1 MTTSTT
7 ASEPV
12 ELPPARYEHGGDE
25 FVFVEIDE
33 QMSIEANFKAMM
45 ITNELAAR
53 DLDGIVDIC
62 PSNASYMIRVDPDV
76 LDPRELVRVL
86 KELDEKAG
94 HVPDDFV
101 LQTRIVDVPVYY
113 NDPWTHEALMRFRD
127 RHQDP
132 ESTDL
137 EYGARTNGFE
147 SVQAFIDH
155 MAGNPWIVTMLGFV
169 PGLPFCYQLEPR
181 DRQIEVPKYV
191 RPRTFTP
198 ERAFGIGGAFSVI
211 YPVQGAGGY
220 QLYGISP
227 TPVLN
232 VRQDHPDF
240 EDSIVFPKAGDILRF
255 RSIDR
260 DEFDSTREEVEAG
273 DFRYRQRDV
282 EFSPAAFLADPQ
294 SVNDSLL
301 EVLYR

>member
-1 MTTSTT
+1 MTNAT
-7 ASEPV
+7 A
-12 ELPPARYEHGGDE
+12 LPPARYEHGGDE
-25 FVFVEIDE
+25 FIFVEIAE
-33 QMSIEANFKAMM
+33 EMSMEANIKAML
-45 ITNELAAR
+45 ITQELTER
-53 DLDGIVDIC
+53 DLAGIVDIC
-62 PSNASYMIRVDPDV
+62 PSNASYLVRLDPDV
-76 LDPRELVRVL
+76 LAPADLMALLQELES
-86 KELDEKAG
+86 KFSA
-94 HVPDDFV
+94 VPEDFT
-101 LQTRIVDVPVYY
+101 LQTRVVDIPILYD
-113 NDPWTHEALMRFRD
+113 DPWTHEAMMRFRD

-155 MAGNPWIVTMLGFV
+155 LAGNPWIVTMLGFV

-181 DRQIEVPKYV
+181 ERQVQVPKYV

-198 ERAFGIGGAFSVI
+198 ERAFGIGGAFSVV

-220 QLYGISP
+220 QLYGMSA

-240 EDSIVFPKAGDILRF
+240 AHSIVFPRAGDILRY
-255 RSIDR
+255 RAIDR
-260 DEFDSTREEVEAG
+260 AEFDETRKEVEAG
-273 DFRYRQRDV
+273 TFRYRQHDV
-282 EFSPAAFLADPQ
+282 EFSPAAFLEDPQ
-294 SVNDSLL
+294 GVNDHLL

>member
-1 MTTSTT
+1 MSRTT
-7 ASEPV
+7 
-12 ELPPARYEHGGDE
+12 LPEARYEYGGDE

-45 ITNELAAR
+45 IANELRSR
-53 DLDGIVDIC
+53 DLAGIVDIC
-62 PSNASYMIRVDPDV
+62 PSNASYMIRYDPDV
-76 LDPRELVRVL
+76 IAPRDLVKLLR
-86 KELDEKAG
+86 ELDENAG
-94 HVPDDFV
+94 HVPKDFT
-101 LQTRIVDVPVYY
+101 LHTRIVDVPVLY

-132 ESTDL
+132 DATDL
-137 EYGARTNGFE
+137 EYGARINNFD
-147 SVQAFIDH
+147 SVEAFIDH
-155 MAGNPWIVTMLGFV
+155 LAGNPWVVTMLGFV

-181 DRQIEVPKYV
+181 DRQVEVPKYV

-198 ERAFGIGGAFSVI
+198 ERAFGIGGAFAVV

-232 VRQDHPDF
+232 VKQDHPDF
-240 EDSIVFPKAGDILRF
+240 ADSIVFPKAGDILRF
-255 RSIDR
+255 RAIDR
-260 DEFDSTREEVEAG
+260 TEFDETRAVVESG
-273 DFRYRQRDV
+273 DYRYRQRDV
-282 EFSPAAFLADPQ
+282 EFSPSAFLADPQ
-294 SVNDSLL
+294 AVNDALL

>member
-1 MTTSTT
+1 MTTRT
-7 ASEPV
+7 
-12 ELPPARYEHGGDE
+12 ELPPARYEFGGDE
-25 FVFVEIDE
+25 FIFVEIDE
-33 QMSIEANFKAMM
+33 KMSIEANFKAMM
-45 ITNELAAR
+45 ITNELADR
-53 DLDGIVDIC
+53 GLDGVVDIC
-62 PSNASYMIRVDPDV
+62 PSNASYMIRFDPDV
-76 LDPRELVRVL
+76 IAPRDL
-86 KELDEKAG
+86 KSLLEELDEHAG
-94 HVPDDFV
+94 HVPEDFV
-101 LQTRIVDVPVYY
+101 LHTRVVDVPVLY

-132 ESTDL
+132 NSTDL
-137 EYGARTNGFE
+137 EYGARVNNFD

-169 PGLPFCYQLEPR
+169 PGLPFCYQLEPAE
-181 DRQIEVPKYV
+181 RQIEVPKYV

-198 ERAFGIGGAFSVI
+198 ERAFGIGGAFSAI

-232 VRQDHPDF
+232 VKQDHPDF
-240 EDSIVFPKAGDILRF
+240 ADSIVFPRPGDIWRY

-260 DEFDSTREEVEAG
+260 AEFDATRKEVEAG

-282 EFSPAAFLADPQ
+282 EFSPAHFLADPQ
-294 SVNDSLL
+294 GVNDSLL

>member
-1 MTTSTT
+1 MTTRT
-7 ASEPV
+7 
-12 ELPPARYEHGGDE
+12 ELPPARYEFGGDE
-25 FVFVEIDE
+25 FIFVEIDE
-33 QMSIEANFKAMM
+33 KMSIEANFKAMM
-45 ITNELAAR
+45 ITNELADR
-53 DLDGIVDIC
+53 GLDGVIDIC
-62 PSNASYMIRVDPDV
+62 PSNASYMIRFDPD
-76 LDPRELVRVL
+76 LIAPRELKSL
-86 KELDEKAG
+86 LEELDEHAG
-94 HVPDDFV
+94 HVPEDFV
-101 LQTRIVDVPVYY
+101 LNTRVVDIPVLY

-137 EYGARTNGFE
+137 EYGARINDFD

-169 PGLPFCYQLEPR
+169 PGLPFCYQLEPAE
-181 DRQIEVPKYV
+181 RQIEVPKYV

-232 VRQDHPDF
+232 VKQDHPDF
-240 EDSIVFPKAGDILRF
+240 ADSIVFPRPGDIWRY

-260 DEFDSTREEVEAG
+260 AEFDATRKEVEAG

-282 EFSPAAFLADPQ
+282 EFSPAHFLAEPQ
-294 SVNDSLL
+294 AVNDSLL

>member
-1 MTTSTT
+1 MSQSV
-7 ASEPV
+7 A
-12 ELPPARYEHGGDE
+12 LPPARYEHGGDE
-25 FVFVEIDE
+25 FIFVEIAE
-33 QMSIEANFKAMM
+33 EMSMEANIKAML
-45 ITNELAAR
+45 ITQELTER
-53 DLDGIVDIC
+53 QLDGIVDIC
-62 PSNASYMIRVDPDV
+62 PSNASYLVRFDPDV
-76 LDPRELVRVL
+76 IAPADLMALLQELEA
-86 KELDEKAG
+86 KFSE
-94 HVPDDFV
+94 VPDDFT
-101 LQTRIVDVPVYY
+101 LQTRVVDVPILY

-137 EYGARTNGFE
+137 EYGARTNGFD

-155 MAGNPWIVTMLGFV
+155 LAGNPWIVTMLGFV

-181 DRQIEVPKYV
+181 ERQVQVPKYV

-198 ERAFGIGGAFSVI
+198 ERAFGIGGAFSVV

-220 QLYGISP
+220 QLYGMSA

-240 EDSIVFPKAGDILRF
+240 DHSIVFPRAGDILRY
-255 RSIDR
+255 RAVDR
-260 DEFDSTREEVEAG
+260 AEFDDTRAQVEAG
-273 DFRYRQRDV
+273 SFRYRQHDV

-294 SVNDSLL
+294 GVNDRLL

>member
-1 MTTSTT
+1 VSVRT
-7 ASEPV
+7 
-12 ELPPARYEHGGDE
+12 ELPPARYEYGGDE
-25 FVFVEIDE
+25 FVFVELDQ
-33 QMSIEANFKAMM
+33 QMSIEANFKATM
-45 ITNELAAR
+45 ITNALAER
-53 DLDGIVDIC
+53 RLEGIVDIC
-62 PSNASYMIRVDPDV
+62 PSNASYLIRLDPDV
-76 LDPRELVRVL
+76 LSPRDLVAVLQEL
-86 KELDEKAG
+86 ETDAG
-94 HVPDDFV
+94 EVPDDYV
-101 LQTRIVDVPVYY
+101 LRTRIVDVPVLFG
-113 NDPWTHEALMRFRD
+113 DPWTHEALMRFRD

-132 ESTDL
+132 DSTDL
-137 EYGARTNGFE
+137 EYGARVNGFDT
-147 SVQAFIDH
+147 VQAFVDH
-155 MAGNPWIVTMLGFV
+155 LSGNPWLVTMLGFV

-181 DRQIEVPKYV
+181 ERQVQVPKYV

-227 TPVLN
+227 VPVLD

-240 EDSIVFPKAGDILRF
+240 AHSIVFPKVGDIWRY

-260 DEFDSTREEVEAG
+260 AEYDETRDRVEKG
-273 DFRYRQRDV
+273 EYRYRQREV

-294 SVNDSLL
+294 AVNDSLL

>member
-1 MTTSTT
+1 MSRPST
-7 ASEPV
+7 A
-12 ELPPARYEHGGDE
+12 LPPARYDFGGDE

-33 QMSIEANFKAMM
+33 QMSMEANLKAMM
-45 ITNELAAR
+45 VTNALAAR
-53 DLDGIVDIC
+53 ELDGIVDIC
-62 PSNASYMIRVDPDV
+62 PSNASYMIRLDPDV
-76 LDPRELVRVL
+76 LPPRELVALLR
-86 KELDEKAG
+86 ELDAEFG
-94 HVPDDFV
+94 DVPDDFV
-101 LQTRIVDVPVYY
+101 LETRVVDVPVLYD
-113 NDPWTHEALMRFRD
+113 DPWTHEALMRFRD

-137 EYGARTNGFE
+137 EYGARTNGFD
-147 SVQAFIDH
+147 SVQAFVDH
-155 MAGNPWIVTMLGFV
+155 LAGNPWIVTMLGFV

-181 DRQIEVPKYV
+181 ERQVQVPKYV

-227 TPVLN
+227 APVLD
-232 VRQDHPDF
+232 VRQEHPDF
-240 EDSIVFPKAGDILRF
+240 ADSIVFPRAGDIWRY

-260 DEFDSTREEVEAG
+260 SEFDATRAQVESG
-273 DFRYRQRDV
+273 EFRYRQRDV
-282 EFSPAAFLADPQ
+282 EFSPSAFLADPQ
-294 SVNDSLL
+294 AVNDSLL

>member
-1 MTTSTT
+1 MSVRT
-7 ASEPV
+7 
-12 ELPPARYEHGGDE
+12 ELPPARYEYGADE
-25 FVFVEIDE
+25 FVFVELDQ
-33 QMSIEANFKAMM
+33 QMSLEANFKAMM

-53 DLDGIVDIC
+53 ELDGIVDIC
-62 PSNASYMIRVDPDV
+62 PSNASYLVRLDPDV
-76 LDPRELVRVL
+76 LSPHDLVALLREL
-86 KELDEKAG
+86 ESGAG
-94 HVPDDFV
+94 EVPDDYV
-101 LQTRIVDVPVYY
+101 LPTRIVDVPVLFD
-113 NDPWTHEALMRFRD
+113 DPWTHEALMRFRD

-132 ESTDL
+132 DSTDL
-137 EYGARTNGFE
+137 EYGARTNGFD

-155 MAGNPWIVTMLGFV
+155 LSGNPWLVTMLGFV

-181 DRQIEVPKYV
+181 ERQVQVPKYV

-240 EDSIVFPKAGDILRF
+240 DHSIVFPRVGDIWRY

-260 DEFDSTREEVEAG
+260 SEYDETRTLVESG
-273 DFRYRQRDV
+273 DFRYRQREV
-282 EFSPAAFLADPQ
+282 EFSPSAFLADPQ
-294 SVNDSLL
+294 AVNDSLL